1 MTNNYIRHN
10 NGNFYIRYSNGVAYI
25 YTPTGE
31 NPNPEIDVCIA
42 CCPKS
47 SMTKWEDPNIICTAE
62 GLIHT
67 RPLVNPYYYSDSIYA
82 TPPSN
87 TILSL
92 LCGSPP
98 EVNLSSRIEVI
109 IPNDPIF
116 SGVYVFD
123 YLDFLNPPKWILN
136 TVLTTTNI
144 SSSINTFP
152 VGKNTANYNNIA
164 DWDSQDGNVS
174 SVGTNGGPSAYGTYD
189 QDGNV
194 WEWNDLAATSSAN
207 KGKRGGAYDS
217 ILADLGAT
225 TRYDDIV
232 PSGKFNNLGFRIAS
246 SGNFLNLPEVRM
258 VADLNNA
265 NNTDGYGSVNYLYY
279 IHKYPVTVNK
289 WVNFLNSKAATDT
302 YELYNSNMKINRS
315 GSSGSYT
322 YTAMANY
329 GNKPITNV
337 SWFNAA
343 RYCNWFHNGRSTG
356 STEDGAYTLNGT
368 NSGSAVAKNAGAKYY
383 IPSENEWFKAAYY
396 AGGTADSY
404 YEFATQKDIFF
415 GPSTISGV
423 DASGNGPYLT
433 RNNTSN
439 GYLITLTDTDD
450 EATYK
455 GYVEIAKSGD
465 VNSNISGVYAFPS
478 TFLFTAIQ
486 PPNDAVLY
494 SDFGNSTGASVGPFP
509 TGTGHRAVVGFKL
522 PIRWRENYNNFIV
535 VDKIDINTMISG
547 VANAPSGYA
556 TSKSGP
562 STIGL
567 SGITNN
573 PATYDLTDIT
583 TAITG
588 ACTGIGYPGFAYKTS
603 ASGIPFNNTSYSI
616 NISGFNGSRPQFNK
630 YSITKNST
638 SYDLNTTRLFDNKTG
653 IEAIV
658 NYVFSCRTSGTICN
672 SFDNI
677 LSTTILPPSTGYTT
691 ISGTCFGSIINADYA
706 CSVNEARPQ
715 QTGYFTTAGEL
726 PIMPIYSGLSEN
738 YYPCVKNGA
747 SSGNVYKAG
756 SGQFISID
764 YNATIAGGV
773 DYDADVFRNWINN
786 NFSFVTL
793 DNSDNI
799 IRKLP
804 GVDIYWQNDPNNDK
818 MLALLIPAQG
828 LELSCPVITVTSV
841 NNISYWNV
849 DRSPNE
855 NGSEFTGNYMYDS
868 TQNRY
873 INVGNPWG
881 GVVRTDEFIQIRFLD
896 NKWKMGKVNGA
907 SFDVYYILEYVS
919 GGIPPE
925 FVTAISNMDT
935 EDYNDYSGY
944 GDISDQLTW
953 GQSQL
958 PVSCSTNPIGQWIAG
973 PNGVGNAVSI
983 KSAYRLKY
991 EGSTCCGSGPAYQF
1005 PT

>member
-1 MTNNYIRHN
+1 MSQGYVKTD
-10 NGNFYIRYSNGVAYI
+10 GTNFYIRYDGGVAYL
-25 YTPTGE
+25 YADTGD
-31 NPNPEIDVCIA
+31 PATDICIA

-47 SMTKWEDPNIICTAE
+47 SMSKWEDPNLVCNAA
-62 GLIHT
+62 GLTHT
-67 RPLVNPYYYSDSIYA
+67 RPLVNPYYYSDSILA

-87 TILSL
+87 EILSL

-98 EVNLSSRIEVI
+98 QVNLSSRIEVI

-116 SGVYVFD
+116 SGTYVFD
-123 YLDFLNPPKWILN
+123 YLDFLPTPKWILN

-152 VGKNTANYNNIA
+152 IGKNTANYNNIA

-194 WEWNDLAATSSAN
+194 WEWNDLDATQSAN

-217 ILADLGAT
+217 TLADLGAT
-225 TRYDDIV
+225 TRYDNII

-258 VADLNNA
+258 VADLNNP
-265 NNTDGYGSVNYLYY
+265 NDITYGYGSVNYLYH

-289 WVNFLNSKAATDT
+289 WVNFLNTKAATDT

-337 SWFNAA
+337 SWFGAA
-343 RYCNWFHNGRSTG
+343 RYCNWYHNGRSTG
-356 STEDGAYTLNGT
+356 STETGAYTLTGGI
-368 NSGSAVAKNAGAKYY
+368 NSGNAVAKNAGAKYY

-404 YEFATQKDIFF
+404 YEFATQKGFFF

-423 DASGNGPYLT
+423 DVSGNGPYLT

-439 GYLITLTDTDD
+439 EYLINLTDTDD
-450 EATYK
+450 EVTYK
-455 GYVEIAKSGD
+455 GYVEVARSGD

-478 TFLFTAIQ
+478 TFIFTAIQ

-494 SDFGNSTGASVGPFP
+494 SAFGNSTGGSVGPFP

-522 PIRWRENYNNFIV
+522 PIRWREAYNDFIV
-535 VDKIDINTMISG
+535 VDRIDINTVISG

-556 TSKSGP
+556 TSRSGS

-573 PATYDLTDIT
+573 PATYVLTDTT

-603 ASGIPFNNTSYSI
+603 ASGIPFNNTNYSI
-616 NISGFNGSRPQFNK
+616 NISGFNGSRPEFNK
-630 YSITKNST
+630 YSITKNSV

-677 LSTTILPPSTGYTT
+677 LNTNILPPSTGYTT
-691 ISGTCFGSIINADYA
+691 ISGSCFGSIVNADYA
-706 CSVNEARPQ
+706 CSSAIARPQ
-715 QTGYFTTAGEL
+715 QTYFDNLGQLT
-726 PIMPIYSGLSEN
+726 IRPIYSGVPQN
-738 YYPCVKNGA
+738 YYPCVKNGS

-764 YNATIAGGV
+764 YNSTIAGGLV
-773 DYDADVFRNWINN
+773 YDADIFRNWINN

-793 DNSDNI
+793 DTSDPPNI

-804 GVDIYWQNDPNNDK
+804 GVDIYWQAEVDNDQ
-818 MLALLIPAQG
+818 MLALLVPAQG
-828 LELSCPVITVTSV
+828 LELSCPVIIVTTV
-841 NNISYWNV
+841 NNISYWNTGW
-849 DRSPNE
+849 SPNE
-855 NGSEFTGNYMYDS
+855 DRSEFTGNYIYDS
-868 TQNRY
+868 LNNRY
-873 INVGNPWG
+873 INSESS
-881 GVVRTDEFIQIRFLD
+881 DQSIQIRFFD
-896 NKWKMGKVNGA
+896 NKWNMGKVNGA
-907 SFDVYYILEYVS
+907 NFDVYYTLQYVS

-925 FVTAISNMDT
+925 FLTSLSNMDT

-973 PNGVGNAVSI
+973 PYGVGNAISI
-983 KSAYRLKY
+983 KSAYRLRY